1 MKNKDRQRAQQFAMI
16 EQWKS
21 SGLNQR
27 KFCEDNQIAYH
38 VFHYWYGVYRSYQR
52 PKTSFLP
59 VQVQQPEQSIASNII
74 IKGARGIE
82 VLLPVNQQS
91 IDIIK
96 QLLQS

>member
-1 MKNKDRQRAQQFAMI
+1 MKNKDTQRVQQFAMI

-59 VQVQQPEQSIASNII
+59 VQVQQPEQPIASNII